1 MAKKKIFLDDKKR
14 KELEGFEEALDLIG
28 ESDTEIRNISKE
40 TQIEDYEIYDFL
52 EKEIVRLEK
61 LDQFFTTQI
70 PLDRQYSQSLK
81 LLKREREA
89 TALIK
94 EELIGKLARGN
105 SGLSTFLADIYKKTL
120 SK

>member
-28 ESDTEIRNISKE
+28 ESGTEIRNQNKE

-70 PLDRQYSQSLK
+70 PLDRKYSQSQK
-81 LLKREREA
+81 LLEKERDA
-89 TALIK
+89 TAMIK
-94 EELIGKLARGN
+94 EELIEKLLRSD
-105 SGLSTFLADIYKKTL
+105 SGLSSFLEEIYKRSL